1 MKRLITLLLT
11 ISLFSINVF
20 AYGPRGHQLVGAIA
34 DRRLAKNKPVAK
46 KVKDLLD
53 GLTLER
59 AATLPDEIKSWDDCS
74 GPPSNRPVVNK
85 TRINDELRA
94 FHDANLC
101 SSHPSHH
108 EFHYT
113 DVPVFGNEKYADG
126 QTGGQFGVGRSQ
138 FDIVQMIPFCIRVLR
153 GDEPENNP
161 RAITKTVAVILLA
174 HYLGDIHQPLHV
186 GAEYFTADGN
196 AFEPSTTNAGFGDQG
211 GNKLTLYTFVGGKL
225 KSAGK
230 FHGYWDG
237 QTVDNAFGSETNASV
252 AKRLA
257 AQQPAN
263 WQLTGAPETWA
274 EQMAN
279 DILPLAR
286 QAHERLTFE
295 KIKFTGG
302 SSDIKS
308 GQAKEVHQSGQK
320 FYAVWAAST
329 VKKEIQKGGWRLAAV
344 LEETLQ

>member
-11 ISLFSINVF
+11 ISLFSINSL

-34 DRRLAKNKPVAK
+34 DKRLAKNKPVAK

-59 AATLPDEIKSWDDCS
+59 VATFPDEIKSWDDC
-74 GPPSNRPVVNK
+74 GRPASTRAVTTK

-94 FHDANLC
+94 FLEANLC

-108 EFHYT
+108 EFHFT
-113 DVPVFGNEKYADG
+113 DVPVVGDEKYADG
-126 QTGGQFGVGRSQ
+126 QAGGEFGVGRNE
-138 FDIVQMIPFCIRVLR
+138 FDIVQMIPFCVRVLR
-153 GDEPENNP
+153 GAEPENNP
-161 RAITKTVAVILLA
+161 RAITKTIAVILLA

-186 GAEYFTADGN
+186 GAEYFNADGEP
-196 AFEPSTTNAGFGDQG
+196 FEPSNSNLGFADQG
-211 GNKLTLYTFVGGKL
+211 GNKLTLFTFVDGKL

-237 QTVDNAFGSETNASV
+237 QTVDNAFGDETNASV

-257 AQQPAN
+257 AQQPSG

-274 EQMAN
+274 EQMAD

-286 QAHERLTFE
+286 QAHERLTFT
-295 KIKFTGG
+295 KIKFTAGAH
-302 SSDIKS
+302 DIKS
-308 GQAKEVHQSGQK
+308 GQAKEVHKSGQK
-320 FYAVWAAST
+320 FYAVWAAGV
-329 VKKEIQKGGWRLAAV
+329 VKKEIQKGGWRLAAL
-344 LEETLQ
+344 LEETLK